1 MMSRVGKMPVSLPKE
16 VKVVS
21 DPSKVEVTGPK
32 GLLTYPLP
40 QGISISVDGGKIL
53 VHRAN
58 DQRTSKALQ
67 GLIRSLVANMVT
79 GVTKGFEK
87 KLEIVGVGFRADLQG
102 STLRLTLGYSHPVL
116 YPLPK
121 GIKVEIEKQTL
132 LTVKGIDRQQVG
144 VVAAQLRSIKPPE
157 PYKGKGV
164 RYLGERIRKK
174 VGKTKA

>member
-1 MMSRVGKMPVSLPKE
+1 MSRIGKMPVPLPKE
-16 VKVVS
+16 VKIVL

-40 QGISISVDGGKIL
+40 QGISVSVDGGKIL

-58 DQRTSKALQ
+58 DERTSRALQ
-67 GLIRSLVANMVT
+67 GLARSLVANMVA
-79 GVTKGFEK
+79 GVTQGFEK
-87 KLEIVGVGFRADLQG
+87 KLEIIGVGFRADLQG
-102 STLRLTLGYSHPVL
+102 TTLKLTLGYSHPVL

-132 LTVKGIDRQQVG
+132 LTVKGIDKQQVG
-144 VVAAQLRSIKPPE
+144 IVAAQLRSIKPPE
-157 PYKGKGV
+157 PYKGKGI
-164 RYLGERIRKK
+164 RYVGERIRKK

>member
-1 MMSRVGKMPVSLPKE
+1 MSRIGRMPVSMPKE
-16 VKVVS
+16 VKVAS
-21 DPSKVEVTGPK
+21 DPSKIEVTGPK
-32 GLLTYPLP
+32 GLLTQALP

-58 DQRTSKALQ
+58 DQRTSRALQ
-67 GLIRSLVANMVT
+67 GLTRSLVANMVT
-79 GVTKGFEK
+79 GVTQGFEK
-87 KLEIVGVGFRADLQG
+87 KLEIVGVGFRVDLQG
-102 STLRLTLGYSHPVL
+102 STLKLTLGYSHPIL

-144 VVAAQLRSIKPPE
+144 IVAAKLRSIKPPE
-157 PYKGKGV
+157 PYKGKGI
-164 RYLGERIRKK
+164 RYAGERIRKK

>member
-1 MMSRVGKMPVSLPKE
+1 MSRIGKVPVPLPKE
-16 VKVVS
+16 VKVAF

-32 GLLTYPLP
+32 GLLAFPLP

-53 VHRAN
+53 VHRA
-58 DQRTSKALQ
+58 DDLRTSRALQ
-67 GLIRSLVANMVT
+67 GLARSLVANMVT
-79 GVTKGFEK
+79 GVTQGFEK

-102 STLRLTLGYSHPVL
+102 GTLRLTLGYSHPIL

-144 VVAAQLRSIKPPE
+144 IVAAQLRSIKPPE
-157 PYKGKGV
+157 PYKGKGI
-164 RYLGERIRKK
+164 RYVGERIRKK

>member
-1 MMSRVGKMPVSLPKE
+1 MSRIGRMPVPIPKE
-16 VKVVS
+16 VKVAS
-21 DPSKVEVTGPK
+21 DVSKVEVTGPK
-32 GLLTYPLP
+32 GLLAYLLP
-40 QGISISVDGGKIL
+40 QGISVSVDGGKIL
-53 VHRAN
+53 VHRPN

-67 GLIRSLVANMVT
+67 GLTRSLVANMVT

-102 STLRLTLGYSHPVL
+102 STLRLTLGFSHPIL

>member
-1 MMSRVGKMPVSLPKE
+1 MSRIGRMPINIPKE
-16 VKVVS
+16 VKVAS

-32 GLLTYPLP
+32 GLLTHPLP

-58 DQRTSKALQ
+58 DQRTTRALQ
-67 GLIRSLVANMVT
+67 GLTRSLVANMVT
-79 GVTKGFEK
+79 GVTQGFEK

-102 STLRLTLGYSHPVL
+102 STLKLALGYSHPIL
-116 YPLPK
+116 YPVPK

-144 VVAAQLRSIKPPE
+144 IVAAQLRSIKPPE
-157 PYKGKGV
+157 PYKGKGI

>member
-1 MMSRVGKMPVSLPKE
+1 MSRIGRMPIALLKE
-16 VKVVS
+16 VKVAC

-32 GLLTYPLP
+32 GLLAHSLP
-40 QGISISVDGGKIL
+40 QGISVSVEEGKIL

-58 DQRTSKALQ
+58 DQRTSRALQ
-67 GLIRSLVANMVT
+67 GLTRSLITNMVT

-87 KLEIVGVGFRADLQG
+87 RLEIVGVGFRADLQG
-102 STLRLTLGYSHPVL
+102 DALKLTLGYSHPIL
-116 YPLPK
+116 YPVPK

-144 VVAAQLRSIKPPE
+144 IVAAQLRSIKPPE
-157 PYKGKGV
+157 PYKGKGI

-174 VGKTKA
+174 IGKTKA

>member
-1 MMSRVGKMPVSLPKE
+1 MSRIGKMPIPLPKE
-16 VKVVS
+16 VKVAS
-21 DPSKVEVTGPK
+21 DPLKVEVTGPK
-32 GLLTYPLP
+32 GLLTHLLP
-40 QGISISVDGGKIL
+40 QGISVSVDGGKVL
-53 VHRAN
+53 VQRAN
-58 DQRTSKALQ
+58 DQRTTKALQ
-67 GLIRSLVANMVT
+67 GLTRSLVANMVA

-102 STLRLTLGYSHPVL
+102 STLKLTLGYSHPVL
-116 YPLPK
+116 YLLPK

-144 VVAAQLRSIKPPE
+144 IVAAQLRSIKPPE

>member
-1 MMSRVGKMPVSLPKE
+1 MSRIGKMPVPIPKE
-16 VKVVS
+16 VKVAL

-32 GLLTYPLP
+32 GFLTYTLP
-40 QGISISVDGGKIL
+40 QGISLSVDGGKII
-53 VHRAN
+53 VHRAD
-58 DQRTSKALQ
+58 DQRTSRALQ
-67 GLIRSLVANMVT
+67 GLARSLVANMVT
-79 GVTKGFEK
+79 GVTQGFEK

-102 STLRLTLGYSHPVL
+102 STLKLTLGYSHPIF

-132 LTVKGIDRQQVG
+132 LTVRGTDRQQVG
-144 VVAAQLRSIKPPE
+144 IVAAQLRSIKPPE

>member
-1 MMSRVGKMPVSLPKE
+1 MSRIGKMPVSLPKE
-16 VKVVS
+16 VKIVS
-21 DPSKVEVTGPK
+21 DPSKIEVTGPK
-32 GLLTYPLP
+32 GLLTHLLP
-40 QGISISVDGGKIL
+40 QGISISQDGGKIL
-53 VHRAN
+53 VQRAN
-58 DQRTSKALQ
+58 DQRTTKALQ
-67 GLIRSLVANMVT
+67 GLTRSLLANMVT
-79 GVTKGFEK
+79 GVTQGFEK

-102 STLRLTLGYSHPVL
+102 NTLRLTLGYSHPVL

-144 VVAAQLRSIKPPE
+144 IVAAQLRSIKPPE

>member
-1 MMSRVGKMPVSLPKE
+1 MPVPIPKE
-16 VKVVS
+16 VKVAS
-21 DPSKVEVTGPK
+21 GPSKVEVTGPK
-32 GLLTYPLP
+32 GLLAHPLP

-67 GLIRSLVANMVT
+67 GLTRSLVANMVT
-79 GVTKGFEK
+79 GVTQGFEK

-102 STLRLTLGYSHPVL
+102 SILKLTLGYSHPIL

-144 VVAAQLRSIKPPE
+144 IVAAQLRSIKPPE

>member
-1 MMSRVGKMPVSLPKE
+1 MPITVPKE
-16 VKVVS
+16 AKVGCH
-21 DPSKVEVTGPK
+21 PSEVEVTGPK
-32 GLLTYPLP
+32 GLLAHPLP

-67 GLIRSLVANMVT
+67 GLTRSLVANMVI
-79 GVTKGFEK
+79 GVTQGFEK

-102 STLRLTLGYSHPVL
+102 STLKLTLGFSHPIL
-116 YPLPK
+116 YPLPR

-144 VVAAQLRSIKPPE
+144 IVAAQLRSIKPPE

>member
-1 MMSRVGKMPVSLPKE
+1 MPKE
-16 VKVVS
+16 VKVAF

-32 GLLTYPLP
+32 GLLAYSLP
-40 QGISISVDGGKIL
+40 QGISITVDGGKIL
-53 VHRAN
+53 VHRAD
-58 DQRTSKALQ
+58 DQRTSRALQ
-67 GLIRSLVANMVT
+67 GLTRSLVANMVT
-79 GVTKGFEK
+79 GVTQGFEK

-102 STLRLTLGYSHPVL
+102 STLKLALGYSHPIL

-157 PYKGKGV
+157 PYKGKGI
-164 RYLGERIRKK
+164 RYAGERIRKK

>member
-1 MMSRVGKMPVSLPKE
+1 MSRIGKMPVSLPKE
-16 VKVVS
+16 VKVAS

-32 GLLTYPLP
+32 GLLTHLLP

-53 VHRAN
+53 VQRAN
-58 DQRTSKALQ
+58 DQRTTKALQ
-67 GLIRSLVANMVT
+67 GLTRSLVANMVT
-79 GVTKGFEK
+79 GVTQGFEK

-102 STLRLTLGYSHPVL
+102 ATLKLTLGFSHPIL
-116 YPLPK
+116 YSLPK

-144 VVAAQLRSIKPPE
+144 TVAAQLRSIKPPE

-164 RYLGERIRKK
+164 KYFGERIRKK